1 MSGRQ
6 EQILNLHSFYP
17 TQVRTVINNERF
29 EIPMIVGPMRVAITI
44 IITLPEGFPDVA
56 PILKV
61 FPALIQ
67 PWVDK
72 EMKIIGHES
81 LSRWS
86 RNNML
91 GKVLKDVEIEFSL
104 RPPVIVTGAL
114 NVPTITSSPIAQLE
128 FSEID
133 ALNAK
138 QLKDILEDDGKF
150 EVFFS
155 QSLMVQETQ
164 SVQNDLFAS
173 NYELASISTAISI
186 TSHFI

>member
-1 MSGRQ
+1 M
-6 EQILNLHSFYP
+6 NLHSFYP
-17 TQVRTVINNERF
+17 SQVRTVVHNERF

-44 IITLPEGFPDVA
+44 IIILPEGFPDVA

-72 EMKIIGHES
+72 EMKIVGHES
-81 LSRWS
+81 LSRWN

-104 RPPVIVTGAL
+104 RPPVVVMGAL
-114 NVPTITSSPIAQLE
+114 NAPTITSSPTAQLE

-133 ALNAK
+133 ALSAK
-138 QLKDILEDDGKF
+138 QLKAILEDDRKF
-150 EVFFS
+150 EDFFS
-155 QSLMVQETQ
+155 QSLMVQEIL

-173 NYELASISTAISI
+173 NYELASTSTTISLII
-186 TSHFI
+186 LHLI